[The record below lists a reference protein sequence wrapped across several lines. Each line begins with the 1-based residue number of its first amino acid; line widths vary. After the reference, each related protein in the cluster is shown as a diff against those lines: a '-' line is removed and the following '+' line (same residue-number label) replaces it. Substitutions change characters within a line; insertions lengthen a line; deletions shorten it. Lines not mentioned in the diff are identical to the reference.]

1 MQSLYLN
8 QSWPVEPTL
17 RNIFRW
23 KLILIAEKVFEI
35 IVRKI
40 AVVVSRLNVLRM
52 ILQKLWYFIAHE
64 WYHKLIT
71 KMQKKYIQA
80 STKNST

>member
-8 QSWPVEPTL
+8 QSWPVEHTL

-35 IVRKI
+35 VVRKI
-40 AVVVSRLNVLRM
+40 AVVVSRLNVLKM
-52 ILQKLWYFIAHE
+52 NLQKLLYFIAHE
-64 WYHKLIT
+64 WYHKLII
-71 KMQKKYIQA
+71 KMQKIYSGFHNK
-80 STKNST
+80 